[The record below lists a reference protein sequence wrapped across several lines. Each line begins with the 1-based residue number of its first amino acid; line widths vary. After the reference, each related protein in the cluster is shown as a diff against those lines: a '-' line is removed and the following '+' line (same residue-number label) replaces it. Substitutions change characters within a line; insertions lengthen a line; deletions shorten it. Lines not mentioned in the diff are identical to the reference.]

1 MDKQIVK
8 KNSKKVELYFKEKKR
23 KKRRRKI
30 AFVSLI
36 LIIGTVIFLFK
47 SPVFNIKKVIVSG
60 NKMLKEIGIVNKKEI
75 EGKNVFLLD
84 TNIIKDKVNENPYI
98 ESVSVKRSDL
108 NTISINIKERKM
120 FYKVIHENKVYILN
134 NQLYIMDILDDD
146 KNLELVDLHGI
157 VPDTLEIGSRIIN
170 SDEIAKIAENIG
182 NDLIEKQNKS
192 IFSKLDLTDKGAISI
207 CVQDIKIILGRPIDL
222 DSKYQKAIDIINSK
236 NIDFNKGYID
246 VSVLEHPVIKVDEQ
260 SESLQ
265 GTNLDH
271 KETNENIS
279 EDKPQQISEN
289 VKENI
294 EENISNA
301 IGAEP

>member
-1 MDKQIVK
+1 
-8 KNSKKVELYFKEKKR
+8 
-23 KKRRRKI
+23 
-30 AFVSLI
+30 
-36 LIIGTVIFLFK
+36 
-47 SPVFNIKKVIVSG
+47 
-60 NKMLKEIGIVNKKEI
+60 
-75 EGKNVFLLD
+75 
-84 TNIIKDKVNENPYI
+84 
-98 ESVSVKRSDL
+98 
-108 NTISINIKERKM
+108 SINIKERKM

-246 VSVLEHPVIKVDEQ
+246 VSVLEHPVIKIDEQ

-265 GTNLDH
+265 GTNLDY